1 MRETNFSESV
11 MTATDGTPVRLVYDR
26 EADILEIFFGENE
39 SATGV
44 ELTDHIILRLNQQT
58 KRAIS
63 LLLIDFSVLTERTE
77 YGPRSYPLNKL
88 DDLPESLRELML
100 QLVTSLPVNQFL
112 KVSHFQASPTECV
125 PLTYVEGQ
133 PSMTMT

>member
-112 KVSHFQASPTECV
+112 KVSHFQASPTERV

-133 PSMTMT
+133 PSMAMT